1 MHGESLDG
9 YAYGMWPVVVF
20 NIILFLFFAIGF
32 LKPKKKFEWRSIG
45 AFVGFLVALFTEM
58 YGFPLTIFF
67 LTSWM
72 GKSYPVLD
80 PFSHPSGHLV
90 LVFLG
95 LAHIPAAMIV
105 LHIITNGLIFLGIYL
120 MYKGWMK
127 IYKAKEDKLVT
138 DGIYSY
144 LRHPQY
150 SGLFLVTLGFI
161 IQWPSLTM
169 LVMWP
174 VLTFAYYKLAKR
186 EEKDLAARFQHEF
199 LKYKKEVPAFFP
211 KKFIKS

>member
-1 MHGESLDG
+1 
-9 YAYGMWPVVVF
+9 
-20 NIILFLFFAIGF
+20 
-32 LKPKKKFEWRSIG
+32 
-45 AFVGFLVALFTEM
+45 
-58 YGFPLTIFF
+58 
-67 LTSWM
+67 
-72 GKSYPVLD
+72 
-80 PFSHPSGHLV
+80 
-90 LVFLG
+90 
-95 LAHIPAAMIV
+95 
-105 LHIITNGLIFLGIYL
+105 